1 MKGYNASFSI
11 LCYKCMIMLLLLPL
25 FVIPFEQRQ
34 VLFTG
39 YPGVYKKYCDT
50 PGFTVAQDFNSM
62 GHSISD
68 VLVQG
73 MALCNETNIQ

>member
-1 MKGYNASFSI
+1 
-11 LCYKCMIMLLLLPL
+11 MLLLLPL
-25 FVIPFEQRQ
+25 FVIPFDKRQ

-39 YPGVYKKYCDT
+39 YPGVYWKYCDT
-50 PGFTVAQDFNSM
+50 PGFPVAQAFNST

-68 VLVQG
+68 VPVQG